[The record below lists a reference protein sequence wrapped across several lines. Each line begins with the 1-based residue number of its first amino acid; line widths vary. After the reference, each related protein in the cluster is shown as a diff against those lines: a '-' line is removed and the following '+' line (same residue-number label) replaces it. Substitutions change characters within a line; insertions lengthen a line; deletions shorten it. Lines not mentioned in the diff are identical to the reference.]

1 MKICIDD
8 GSTNIKLAWTE
19 NGERRNAISPNSF
32 KSEWS
37 APFGGSQPANYMLD
51 GVRYGFD
58 PVSDR
63 FVQTTDTQYQYSDV
77 NVIAIHHAL
86 VKSGITPQEV
96 DVVVTLP
103 LSEYFDT
110 NAQPDMANIN
120 RKKANVMRPVEYQNG
135 EAFTIRNVRVM
146 PESIPAGF
154 KALADMSPFESLLI
168 VDLGGTT
175 LDVAKVQ
182 GQLAG
187 ISQVFCDPHVGVSLM
202 ADARVNVE
210 HYLSPCPSSEFS
222 AMGDVT
228 ALSTEDI
235 TEGPLAGRTALY
247 AEIEPTERMKQLV
260 ADGKKI
266 YSSIE
271 LHPQFSVNGR
281 AYLVGLAMTDTP
293 ASLGT
298 ERLKFTAQQRQ
309 AVMTFNS
316 VQGEAPLISEAIESE
331 IIEMAEQRQE
341 EGTQWFNRVMG
352 IIGRGRKADDASFS
366 RIQEAVEGVATS
378 QADIID
384 RFNAL
389 ETRHQQ
395 DSQKITSLT
404 TELAALKEKLRTQDG
419 DPQNRFTATGAA
431 SDQLADF

>member
-19 NGERRNAISPNSF
+19 NGEHRNTIGPNSF

-37 APFGGSQPANYMLD
+37 APFGGTQPANYMLD

-202 ADARVNVE
+202 ADAVLSVMATNGMRTSHHIANTIIEHRHDEAWLRQHIHNDAHYASLMAVIREKEETLKQRVIRALAV
-210 HYLSPCPSSEFS
+210 FS
-222 AMGDVT
+222 GYGRVMVVGGGAEIVAPAIREACGVNATFIADGVPQF
-228 ALSTEDI
+228 ALVN
-235 TEGPLAGRTALY
+235 GLY
-247 AEIEPTERMKQLV
+247 AM
-260 ADGKKI
+260 D
-266 YSSIE
+266 
-271 LHPQFSVNGR
+271 
-281 AYLVGLAMTDTP
+281 
-293 ASLGT
+293 
-298 ERLKFTAQQRQ
+298 
-309 AVMTFNS
+309 
-316 VQGEAPLISEAIESE
+316 
-331 IIEMAEQRQE
+331 
-341 EGTQWFNRVMG
+341 
-352 IIGRGRKADDASFS
+352 
-366 RIQEAVEGVATS
+366 
-378 QADIID
+378 
-384 RFNAL
+384 
-389 ETRHQQ
+389 
-395 DSQKITSLT
+395 
-404 TELAALKEKLRTQDG
+404 KE
-419 DPQNRFTATGAA
+419 
-431 SDQLADF
+431 

>member
-37 APFGGSQPANYMLD
+37 APFGGMQPANYMLD

-202 ADARVNVE
+202 ADAV
-210 HYLSPCPSSEFS
+210 LSVMATTSAPFS
-222 AMGDVT
+222 LAYCT
-228 ALSTEDI
+228 ALTVILEYRGKLIASSTSPGC
-235 TEGPLAGRTALY
+235 TCTSCSKVSPATAFCTSVTFL
-247 AEIEPTERMKQLV
+247 
-260 ADGKKI
+260 KI
-266 YSSIE
+266 
-271 LHPQFSVNGR
+271 R
-281 AYLVGLAMTDTP
+281 
-293 ASLGT
+293 
-298 ERLKFTAQQRQ
+298 
-309 AVMTFNS
+309 
-316 VQGEAPLISEAIESE
+316 
-331 IIEMAEQRQE
+331 
-341 EGTQWFNRVMG
+341 
-352 IIGRGRKADDASFS
+352 RK
-366 RIQEAVEGVATS
+366 
-378 QADIID
+378 
-384 RFNAL
+384 
-389 ETRHQQ
+389 
-395 DSQKITSLT
+395 
-404 TELAALKEKLRTQDG
+404 
-419 DPQNRFTATGAA
+419 
-431 SDQLADF
+431 

>member
-1 MKICIDD
+1 MRICIDD

-37 APFGGSQPANYMLD
+37 APFGGTQPANYMLD

-187 ISQVFCDPHVGVSLM
+187 IS
-202 ADARVNVE
+202 
-210 HYLSPCPSSEFS
+210 
-222 AMGDVT
+222 
-228 ALSTEDI
+228 
-235 TEGPLAGRTALY
+235 
-247 AEIEPTERMKQLV
+247 
-260 ADGKKI
+260 
-266 YSSIE
+266 
-271 LHPQFSVNGR
+271 
-281 AYLVGLAMTDTP
+281 
-293 ASLGT
+293 
-298 ERLKFTAQQRQ
+298 
-309 AVMTFNS
+309 
-316 VQGEAPLISEAIESE
+316 
-331 IIEMAEQRQE
+331 
-341 EGTQWFNRVMG
+341 
-352 IIGRGRKADDASFS
+352 
-366 RIQEAVEGVATS
+366 
-378 QADIID
+378 
-384 RFNAL
+384 
-389 ETRHQQ
+389 
-395 DSQKITSLT
+395 
-404 TELAALKEKLRTQDG
+404 
-419 DPQNRFTATGAA
+419 
-431 SDQLADF
+431 

>member
-63 FVQTTDTQYQYSDV
+63 FVRTTDTQYQYSDV

-110 NAQPDMANIN
+110 NAQPDMTNIN

-202 ADARVNVE
+202 TDAVLSVMATNGMRTSHHIASTIIEHRHDEAWLRQHIHNDAHYNSLMAVIREKEETLKQRVIR
-210 HYLSPCPSSEFS
+210 
-222 AMGDVT
+222 A
-228 ALSTEDI
+228 
-235 TEGPLAGRTALY
+235 LAGFSGYGRVMVVGGG
-247 AEIEPTERMKQLV
+247 AEIV
-260 ADGKKI
+260 APAVHDAYGLNANI
-266 YSSIE
+266 HTTQE
-271 LHPQFSVNGR
+271 PQFALVNG
-281 AYLVGLAMTDTP
+281 LHAM
-293 ASLGT
+293 
-298 ERLKFTAQQRQ
+298 
-309 AVMTFNS
+309 
-316 VQGEAPLISEAIESE
+316 
-331 IIEMAEQRQE
+331 
-341 EGTQWFNRVMG
+341 NR
-352 IIGRGRKADDASFS
+352 
-366 RIQEAVEGVATS
+366 E
-378 QADIID
+378 
-384 RFNAL
+384 
-389 ETRHQQ
+389 
-395 DSQKITSLT
+395 
-404 TELAALKEKLRTQDG
+404 
-419 DPQNRFTATGAA
+419 
-431 SDQLADF
+431 

>member
-37 APFGGSQPANYMLD
+37 APFGGTQPANYMLD

-120 RKKANVMRPVEYQNG
+120 RKKANVLRPVEYQNG

-202 ADARVNVE
+202 ADAVLSVMATNGMRTSHHIANTIIEHRHDEAWLRQHIHNDAHYASLMAVIREKEETLKQRVIR
-210 HYLSPCPSSEFS
+210 
-222 AMGDVT
+222 A
-228 ALSTEDI
+228 
-235 TEGPLAGRTALY
+235 LAGFSGYGRVMVVGGGAEIVAPAIHEACGVNATFIADGVPQFALVNGLY
-247 AEIEPTERMKQLV
+247 AM
-260 ADGKKI
+260 D
-266 YSSIE
+266 
-271 LHPQFSVNGR
+271 
-281 AYLVGLAMTDTP
+281 
-293 ASLGT
+293 
-298 ERLKFTAQQRQ
+298 
-309 AVMTFNS
+309 
-316 VQGEAPLISEAIESE
+316 
-331 IIEMAEQRQE
+331 
-341 EGTQWFNRVMG
+341 
-352 IIGRGRKADDASFS
+352 
-366 RIQEAVEGVATS
+366 
-378 QADIID
+378 
-384 RFNAL
+384 
-389 ETRHQQ
+389 
-395 DSQKITSLT
+395 
-404 TELAALKEKLRTQDG
+404 KE
-419 DPQNRFTATGAA
+419 
-431 SDQLADF
+431 

>member
-37 APFGGSQPANYMLD
+37 APFGGTQPANYMLD

-110 NAQPDMANIN
+110 NAQPDIANIN

-202 ADARVNVE
+202 ADAV
-210 HYLSPCPSSEFS
+210 LSVM
-222 AMGDVT
+222 ATNGM
-228 ALSTEDI
+228 
-235 TEGPLAGRTALY
+235 RTSHHIAN
-247 AEIEPTERMKQLV
+247 T
-260 ADGKKI
+260 
-266 YSSIE
+266 
-271 LHPQFSVNGR
+271 
-281 AYLVGLAMTDTP
+281 
-293 ASLGT
+293 
-298 ERLKFTAQQRQ
+298 
-309 AVMTFNS
+309 
-316 VQGEAPLISEAIESE
+316 
-331 IIEMAEQRQE
+331 IIEHRHDEAWLRQHIHNDAHYNSLMAVIREKEETLKQR
-341 EGTQWFNRVMG
+341 
-352 IIGRGRKADDASFS
+352 
-366 RIQEAVEGVATS
+366 
-378 QADIID
+378 
-384 RFNAL
+384 
-389 ETRHQQ
+389 
-395 DSQKITSLT
+395 
-404 TELAALKEKLRTQDG
+404 
-419 DPQNRFTATGAA
+419 
-431 SDQLADF
+431 

>member
-37 APFGGSQPANYMLD
+37 APFGGTQPANYMLD

-135 EAFTIRNVRVM
+135 KAFTIRNVRVM

-202 ADARVNVE
+202 ADAV
-210 HYLSPCPSSEFS
+210 LSVMATNGMRTRPVADRLTVQSARIVTWRLNAKLYFYPGPESEPILAAAESSFRKWLSEQ
-222 AMGDVT
+222 GLIGQDV
-228 ALSTEDI
+228 ALSAI
-235 TEGPLAGRTALY
+235 AAALHVHGVQRV
-247 AEIEPTERMKQLV
+247 EIIEPTQNMAISDIQAARCE
-260 ADGKKI
+260 
-266 YSSIE
+266 S
-271 LHPQFSVNGR
+271 
-281 AYLVGLAMTDTP
+281 
-293 ASLGT
+293 
-298 ERLKFTAQQRQ
+298 FT
-309 AVMTFNS
+309 
-316 VQGEAPLISEAIESE
+316 ISE
-331 IIEMAEQRQE
+331 
-341 EGTQWFNRVMG
+341 G
-352 IIGRGRKADDASFS
+352 GRN
-366 RIQEAVEGVATS
+366 E
-378 QADIID
+378 
-384 RFNAL
+384 
-389 ETRHQQ
+389 
-395 DSQKITSLT
+395 
-404 TELAALKEKLRTQDG
+404 
-419 DPQNRFTATGAA
+419 
-431 SDQLADF
+431 

>member
-19 NGERRNAISPNSF
+19 NSERRNAISPNSF

-37 APFGGSQPANYMLD
+37 APFGGTQPANYMLD

-202 ADARVNVE
+202 ADAV
-210 HYLSPCPSSEFS
+210 LSVMATNPNAEQDCNEAVAAFKRQIRHQE
-222 AMGDVT
+222 M
-228 ALSTEDI
+228 DI
-235 TEGPLAGRTALY
+235 I
-247 AEIEPTERMKQLV
+247 AELLEELETKDNRIAELE
-260 ADGKKI
+260 KI
-266 YSSIE
+266 
-271 LHPQFSVNGR
+271 
-281 AYLVGLAMTDTP
+281 ATDH
-293 ASLGT
+293 A
-298 ERLKFTAQQRQ
+298 LKFQKAQDALKYAALLHSRTAQQTNNF
-309 AVMTFNS
+309 AVS
-316 VQGEAPLISEAIESE
+316 LPDISEYFINDVFQPLRYERDVERAI
-331 IIEMAEQRQE
+331 IKAGGKALWQE
-341 EGTQWFNRVMG
+341 KHEDRTHQSCDVNCGWF
-352 IIGRGRKADDASFS
+352 SP
-366 RIQEAVEGVATS
+366 
-378 QADIID
+378 
-384 RFNAL
+384 
-389 ETRHQQ
+389 
-395 DSQKITSLT
+395 LT
-404 TELAALKEKLRTQDG
+404 TDKNNT
-419 DPQNRFTATGAA
+419 
-431 SDQLADF
+431 

>member
-37 APFGGSQPANYMLD
+37 APFGGTQPANYMLD

-110 NAQPDMANIN
+110 NAQPDMTNIN

-202 ADARVNVE
+202 ADAVLSVMATNGMRTSHHIANTIIE
-210 HYLSPCPSSEFS
+210 HRHDEAWLRQHIHNDAHYDSLIDLNTLWSPDTCPAHLLPYLAWAFS
-222 AMGDVT
+222 VDRWDRNWPEETKRQVIRDAWLIHRHKGT
-228 ALSTEDI
+228 ISALRR
-235 TEGPLAGRTALY
+235 A
-247 AEIEPTERMKQLV
+247 IEPLGYLIRVSEWWEFGGEPGTFTVEVGTLDSGVTEEM
-260 ADGKKI
+260 
-266 YSSIE
+266 
-271 LHPQFSVNGR
+271 
-281 AYLVGLAMTDTP
+281 YLEM
-293 ASLGT
+293 
-298 ERLKFTAQQRQ
+298 ERLIADARP
-309 AVMTFNS
+309 VSRHMTGLN
-316 VQGEAPLISEAIESE
+316 I
-331 IIEMAEQRQE
+331 
-341 EGTQWFNRVMG
+341 
-352 IIGRGRKADDASFS
+352 
-366 RIQEAVEGVATS
+366 IQEIPGDIFAAAATY
-378 QADIID
+378 DG
-384 RFNAL
+384 
-389 ETRHQQ
+389 EV
-395 DSQKITSLT
+395 ITIYP
-404 TELAALKEKLRTQDG
+404 D
-419 DPQNRFTATGAA
+419 D
-431 SDQLADF
+431 